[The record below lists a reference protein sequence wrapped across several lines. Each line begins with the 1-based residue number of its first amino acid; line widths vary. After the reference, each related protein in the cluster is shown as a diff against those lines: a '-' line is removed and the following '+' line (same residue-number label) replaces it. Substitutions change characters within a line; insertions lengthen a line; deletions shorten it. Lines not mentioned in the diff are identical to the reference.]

1 MSKKALEGIRVLDF
15 TTMAAG
21 PTAGAMMADYG
32 AEVIKIERPVRG
44 EDGRKF
50 PPMVDGE
57 SLSHCWFNRG
67 KKSLAVDL
75 TDPEGVEV
83 VKKLLPTANVILENF
98 RPGTM
103 KKYGL
108 DYESVRTVKK
118 DIVYASL
125 TTFGQTGKYVS
136 KPGYDIIAQAMSGIM
151 SVTGE
156 ADGAPQKSGFPLGDL
171 LGGLNMF
178 TGVMTAL
185 YHWRDTGEG
194 QYVDISLLRTLI
206 YINTPLIHCNLGP
219 ERMSKRQGNHH
230 PTMCP
235 YGVFHCKDGDIVMAA
250 AGKRIWES
258 LCDLMGRPE
267 WKEDP
272 EYAEVSDRA
281 RNQMTLIPLIN
292 KWLTD
297 AYGGQ
302 DEALKALD
310 AAGVPCCRVY
320 NEYQVWSDEEFRLN
334 GWLQEQPT
342 MPGMDSK
349 PSFITRTGN
358 CGMSETPAEFRRA
371 PLLGEQN
378 EEILRELGYSSEKI
392 AQLEQRWPHQSLDR
406 HGKGGL

>member
-75 TDPEGVEV
+75 TDPEG
-83 VKKLLPTANVILENF
+83 L
-98 RPGTM
+98 
-103 KKYGL
+103 
-108 DYESVRTVKK
+108 